1 MTRPRVL
8 VLARS
13 RRIEDALERSVIAG
27 LFELVVHKA
36 PQDLDPNERQKRPHV
51 IVVDRPALDPTAL
64 MMIRKLAHDWLDVPL
79 LVVTERAT
87 DREVL
92 EALRS
97 GATGCL
103 FREDL
108 GRRLVPAIL
117 EALEGGAPMS
127 RAVANMVLTRARRH
141 SSAQMKAVRRDPE
154 PSPALGE
161 RKREIIAML
170 ARGLSYDQIGLALDI
185 SINTVRSHVRE
196 IYEVLEVS
204 TKVEAVMAAVERG
217 IIR

>member
-1 MTRPRVL
+1 MGRPRV
-8 VLARS
+8 VVIS
-13 RRIEDALERSVIAG
+13 RGKRIQDALDGSAIAG
-27 LFELVVHKA
+27 FFDLVAVRA
-36 PQDLDPNERQKRPHV
+36 PQELDPRERRGRPHV
-51 IVVDRPALDPTAL
+51 MLLDRPEIDATTLL
-64 MMIRKLAHDWLDVPL
+64 VIGRLAQDWADVPI

-92 EALRS
+92 EALRA

-108 GRRLVPAIL
+108 KRRVVPAIH

-127 RAVANMVLTRARRH
+127 RTVANMVLVGH
-141 SSAQMKAVRRDPE
+141 PPCGE
-154 PSPALGE
+154 PPGFGS
-161 RKREIIAML
+161 RKREIIGML
-170 ARGLSYDQIGLALDI
+170 ARGLSYEQIGQGLDI

-196 IYEVLEVS
+196 IYDVLEVS

-217 IIR
+217 ILR